1 MPPKPAVSPPEP
13 IAAYLRALADPG
25 SLRDVDAL
33 ADIDDRLARDD
44 VDVAER
50 LELLLRRR
58 TLQQVDVGPLEDAFV
73 DAVPAYLEELGL
85 TLAEVREDFAAVGVR
100 DEVLDRIADG
110 QPPTCD
116 GPVTVTNVRNYV
128 LSRTGPFTQ
137 KDLIRATGASRGTVG
152 KVIRAL
158 CEEGHLE
165 AEDGRPIVYRAR
177 WPGSE

>member
-1 MPPKPAVSPPEP
+1 MAHTPVVSLPEP
-13 IAAYLRALADPG
+13 IVAYLRALADPG
-25 SLRDVDAL
+25 SLRDVPAL
-33 ADIDDRLARDD
+33 AEIDDRLTRDD

-85 TLAEVREDFAAVGVR
+85 ALVEVREDFTAVGVR
-100 DEVLDRIADG
+100 DEVLDRIVGG
-110 QPPTCD
+110 QLPLGD
-116 GPVTVTNVRNYV
+116 GPVTVSDVRNYV
-128 LSRTGPFTQ
+128 LSRTASFTQ
-137 KDLIRATGASRGTVG
+137 KDLIHATGASRGTVG

-165 AEDGRPIVYRAR
+165 AEDGRPIVYRLR
-177 WPGSE
+177 